1 MKKTLLMATL
11 LLAALTFS
19 SDLCAQRQGR
29 TPRSRVATTT
39 ASSSKAKKERV
50 LVRST
55 TSSQIPTSSAKPMER
70 AMAKQGKTRGRS
82 TTTTPMSSS
91 QKRKVTTVKRK

>member
-39 ASSSKAKKERV
+39 ASSSKAKKKV

-82 TTTTPMSSS
+82 ATTAPMSSS